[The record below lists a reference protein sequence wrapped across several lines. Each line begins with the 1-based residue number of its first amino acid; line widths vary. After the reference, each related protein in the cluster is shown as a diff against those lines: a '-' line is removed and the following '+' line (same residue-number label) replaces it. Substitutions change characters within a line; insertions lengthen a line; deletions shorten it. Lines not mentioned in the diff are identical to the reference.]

1 MKKFMFIV
9 LDRYDV
15 SKSISEVFESE
26 LSNLED
32 VLISKLCELW
42 GISLEMFEER
52 DYKVKKSNV
61 SVGVDCEEESY
72 LIVEI

>member
-1 MKKFMFIV
+1 MKEFMFIIF
-9 LDRYDV
+9 DRYDV

-42 GISLEMFEER
+42 GISLEMFMEE
-52 DYKVKKSNV
+52 DYKVKKSNGN
-61 SVGVDCEEESY
+61 VGVDCEEESY

>member
-1 MKKFMFIV
+1 MFIIF
-9 LDRYDV
+9 DRYDV
-15 SKSISEVFESE
+15 SKSISEVFESG

-42 GISLEMFEER
+42 GISLEMFMEG
-52 DYKVKKSNV
+52 DYMIKKSNV

>member
-42 GISLEMFEER
+42 GISLEMFEEGG
-52 DYKVKKSNV
+52 YKVKKSNV